1 MSGLGLL
8 VVSLMALPMIIVRT
22 DSTKRRRFSVV
33 IQFRSLMAVLALV
46 LVLCVLSPVAQA
58 QNPAVYVSGGASIYK
73 LSGGSLVSI
82 FTLSGANFES
92 LAGGPDNVDL
102 DAAGNPSHAFMLYA
116 CDTAGKQIIRF
127 DPKAA
132 AISTQVVYSG
142 AIAPECGRITASGD
156 FFFTNKNGGGIYQV
170 VATVG
175 ANTTPVANIAFSNTA
190 LTSTADAVDS
200 SANMTGR
207 GLSEKYQGDL
217 LAVDQAENEVLRAPY
232 ASVSPFATLQPFVT
246 SGLSAPV
253 GIARI
258 STGEVFVSNS
268 VLGNGR
274 NAFPPVAHFD
284 RSGSPAA
291 ACPALAFNS
300 NSNQVP
306 AFLGTASVANAGNT
320 VVTDTVYLVTF
331 SNSAGTLW
339 TWNSAQGNCNLI
351 STATVQNQLSG
362 VMVAPSGVT
371 LALPVNATAAN
382 PVPTTFNFNSNL
394 FQLTATGCT
403 ATVTAFPMPTGTVET
418 MIGLVGN
425 GAFPNGAQPAV
436 NLGENGYEIV
446 YVAHW
451 LAPVVNPAC
460 TSVFSD
466 GQFVQSFAGF
476 VDGNAFNNP
485 RVVQC
490 DNSDA
495 STEPRLFTSPGT
507 ACKVAPSLGVYP
519 VGGPIAGDQALKVNS
534 VFALVNAGLSNTVGG
549 DFCGFQSPLL
559 NPTDPGYPATFAA
572 GGKNTLSVKF
582 KLATPGNCKSGPFI
596 DNATALI
603 SVAQIADAT
612 GKTVFQPINVNAT
625 AASLDQPPI
634 FNAGNQQYQFT
645 LTISAYA
652 PGTYSLTVTFLSS
665 NAFNQ
670 TILFVIK

>member
-1 MSGLGLL
+1 M
-8 VVSLMALPMIIVRT
+8 VS
-22 DSTKRRRFSVV
+22 
-33 IQFRSLMAVLALV
+33 QFRSFSAVFVFGLALS
-46 LVLCVLSPVAQA
+46 VLSPAAQA

-92 LAGGPDNVDL
+92 LAGGPDNAVEDL
-102 DAAGNPSHAFMLYA
+102 DAAGNPLHPFMLYA
-116 CDTAGKQIIRF
+116 CDTTGRQIIRF
-127 DPKAA
+127 DPTAA
-132 AISTQVVYSG
+132 AISTQRVYSG
-142 AIAPECGRITASGD
+142 AKVPECGRITASGD
-156 FFFTNKNGGGIYQV
+156 FFFTDKNGGGIYQV

-190 LTSTADAVDS
+190 LTSTANAVDS
-200 SANMTGR
+200 SATMTGR
-207 GLSEKYQGDL
+207 GLTEEYQGDL
-217 LAVDQAENEVLRAPY
+217 LAVDQAENEVLRAPF
-232 ASVSPFATLQPFVT
+232 ASAPATPFATLSPFIS

-258 STGEVFVSNS
+258 STGDVFVSNS
-268 VLGNGR
+268 ILGKGR
-274 NAFPPVAHFD
+274 TAVPPVVHFD
-284 RSGSPAA
+284 RGGNAPA
-291 ACPALAFNS
+291 ACPALTFD
-300 NSNQVP
+300 SNQTP

-339 TWNSAQGNCNLI
+339 TWNSAQANCNLI
-351 STATVQNQLSG
+351 ATATVQNPLSG
-362 VMVAPSGVT
+362 VVVAPTGVT
-371 LALPVNATAAN
+371 LALPVSSTAAN
-382 PVPTTFNFNSNL
+382 PTPTTFNFNSNL

-403 ATVTAFPMPTGTVET
+403 ATVTAFPMPTGTVGK
-418 MIGLVGN
+418 MIDLVGA
-425 GAFPNGAQPAV
+425 GPNGFANSAQPAV

-476 VDGNAFNNP
+476 VDGKAFNNP
-485 RVVQC
+485 RVIKC
-490 DNSDA
+490 DNSIPSSEPTINA
-495 STEPRLFTSPGT
+495 STFCTVT
-507 ACKVAPSLGVYP
+507 PSLGVYP

-534 VFALVNAGLSNTVGG
+534 VFALVNAGLSNTVRG

-559 NPTDPGYPATFAA
+559 NPGDPGYPATFGA

-645 LTISAYA
+645 LTISAYT